1 MKIATYCFG
10 ITVFL
15 FLCAATLTAADPFAP
30 DATDFSAWGP
40 VCPNDALMPSP
51 DDIAEIRAWER
62 AAFAR
67 EAISYA
73 PNERVTLEVVRQDFN
88 RLRYNEACLG
98 NRLKI
103 GSVEYDRGLGTHADS
118 RIIARFPKPVTA
130 FSAQVGI
137 DNNSDTGGR
146 CGSAVFVVEAGG
158 REIYRSK
165 KITGADAAERISVTF
180 EPTDALT
187 LITETTDDGPSCD
200 QCDWCDAAA
209 VGSEGVFSLSEGH
222 APLLCAARYPFSFVY
237 GGKSSDELL
246 PTWKFEKKELD
257 ALHALY
263 AWTDPISGLTVEARV
278 RRFEKF
284 AAIETLLTFKNRGKT
299 DTPLLTEVCAARV
312 DFALG
317 QKGKPVVV
325 HTIQGDSCSEST
337 WRPLEYPLNSGEE
350 KTFAPVGGRPSNLVM
365 PFWNLAREASG
376 DREFSEGVFAA
387 VGWTGQWGARFKK
400 SGEYHSAF
408 TAGQTDLAAVLR
420 PNESIRQ
427 PRVLLMPWHG
437 ERIDSHVIWR
447 RLLMFEYTPRWN
459 AAPDEKSCVKPQP
472 LEIFGECFG
481 RYYRKR
487 PGWEKF
493 DAQAEFA
500 RCLADAGCTAY
511 WFDAAW
517 FPLGFPNGV
526 GNWFADPE
534 SFPDGIEALGKA
546 VHELGLKFLLWF
558 EPERV
563 APNTEIAKN
572 HPEYVFGGE
581 KGGLYKLSD
590 PEAENYL
597 TELLVKRIDGY
608 GVDIY
613 RNDFNIDPLS
623 YWRGADEP
631 NRKGM
636 TEVRYIEA
644 HYRMWDT
651 ILKRFPKL
659 WIDNCASGGRRIDLE
674 TISRSIVLWQSDTC
688 CRPDRPEWDQIHTL
702 SLAQYIPLFSAVSW
716 DSTPYTFRSAASP
729 GAILQYN
736 FLDGDYDPDQAK
748 RSIAEAK
755 VYQKFWYGDFYP
767 LSASCPG
774 KTSIIAWQL
783 HRGDLDAGVVYLF
796 RQSDSPYLGRN
807 LDLKALD
814 PDTFYTVRFKSG
826 YDVDE
831 SKTLTGR
838 ELADY
843 PFLLPKKRTAAVIEY
858 QKIK

>member
-1 MKIATYCFG
+1 MKKFYYCFLAAM
-10 ITVFL
+10 FH
-15 FLCAATLTAADPFAP
+15 FHCAAALTAADPFAP
-30 DATDFSAWGP
+30 EATDFAVWGP
-40 VCPNDALMPSP
+40 ACPNDALMPSP
-51 DDIAEIRAWER
+51 DDIAEIREWER

-67 EAISYA
+67 EAISYT
-73 PNERVTLEVVRQDFN
+73 PRERVTLEVVRQDFN

-118 RIIARFPKPVTA
+118 RIIARFPKPVTT

-146 CGSAVFVVEAGG
+146 RGSAVFAVEAGG
-158 REIYRSK
+158 KEIYRSK
-165 KITGADAAERISVTF
+165 TITGADAAERIDLTF
-180 EPTDALT
+180 EPTDTLT
-187 LITETTDDGPSCD
+187 LITETTDDGPTCD

-209 VGSEGVFSLSEGH
+209 SGNDASFSLSDGH
-222 APLLCAARYPFSFVY
+222 TPLLSAARYPFSFVY

-246 PTWKFEKKELD
+246 PAWNFEKKELD

-263 AWTDPISGLTVEARV
+263 AWTDPKTGLMVEAHV

-284 AAIETLLTFKNRGKT
+284 AAIETLLTFKNGGKT
-299 DTPLLTEVCAARV
+299 DTPPLTEVYAARV

-337 WRPLEYPLNSGEE
+337 WRPLEFSLKNGEE

-365 PFWNLAREASG
+365 PFWNLTREASG
-376 DREFSEGVFAA
+376 DREISEGVFAA

-400 SGEYHSAF
+400 NGEHHSAF
-408 TAGQTDLAAVLR
+408 VAGQSDLAAVLR

-437 ERIDSHVIWR
+437 ERINSHVIWR

-459 AAPDEKSCVKPQP
+459 AAPDEKSRVKPQS

-493 DAQAEFA
+493 NAQVEFA
-500 RCLADAGCTAY
+500 HRLADAGCTSY

-526 GNWFADPE
+526 GNWHADPE
-534 SFPDGIEALGKA
+534 NFPGGIEALGKA

-581 KGGLYKLSD
+581 RGGLYKLSD
-590 PEAENYL
+590 TAAEKYL
-597 TELLVKRIDGY
+597 TELLLQRIGEY

-644 HYRMWDT
+644 LYRMWDT
-651 ILKRFPKL
+651 LLKHFPKL

-674 TISRSIVLWQSDTC
+674 MISRSIVLWQSDTC
-688 CRPDRPEWDQIHTL
+688 CQPDRPEWDQIHTL

-736 FLDGDYDPDQAK
+736 FLDDDYDSEQAK

-767 LSASCPG
+767 LSVSCPG

-783 HRGDLDAGVVYLF
+783 HRSDLEAGIVYLF

-814 PDTFYTVRFKSG
+814 VDASYAVRFKSG

-838 ELADY
+838 ELTDY
-843 PFLLPKKRTAAVIEY
+843 PFILPKKRSAVVIEY
-858 QKIK
+858 QKIQ